1 MADPNYKYDEGA
13 ILAEIKEYIDST
25 YGAHYVG
32 SDNIQAL
39 DLIAAGGMLMQFAA
53 SSIIKYTFRFGKK
66 DGFNRKDVLKVIH
79 YAIFILWE
87 LNKKQTQDVSSQ
99 VARDIEDTNRKA
111 YDDLRTGKV
120 KISGPAVDSLDRGD
134 TKSLIGSN
142 ETGRPWT
149 ADRSR

>member
-13 ILAEIKEYIDST
+13 SLAEIKEYIDST

-87 LNKKQTQDVSSQ
+87 LNKRD
-99 VARDIEDTNRKA
+99 VAREIEDANLKDAQAVRGFRGLHVPASPGVT
-111 YDDLRTGKV
+111 V
-120 KISGPAVDSLDRGD
+120 KSD
-134 TKSLIGSN
+134 
-142 ETGRPWT
+142 
-149 ADRSR
+149 